1 MNYHIDIQRAVNTPE
16 LPTDADI
23 IKWASAVLSQ
33 HQLVTAEM
41 TIRITDAEEVQTL
54 NREYRGKD
62 KPTNVL
68 SFPFGDEL
76 PDEVLLDIPLLGD
89 IVICEPVLQAEANEQ
104 NIAFAHH
111 FAHLVVHGTLH
122 LLGYDHIETPEA
134 EEMEALEAEILATFN
149 IPNPYANEQ
158 QTPALSNHSR
168 SE

>member
-1 MNYHIDIQRAVNTPE
+1 MNFHIDIQRAVETPE
-16 LPTDADI
+16 LPSDTDI
-23 IKWASAVLSQ
+23 VSWASAVLSQ
-33 HQLVTAEM
+33 HDLTEAEM
-41 TIRITDAEEVQTL
+41 TIRITNAKEVQAL

-76 PDEVLLDIPLLGD
+76 PDEVVLDIPLLGD
-89 IVICEPVLQAEANEQ
+89 IIICEPVLKAEAIEQ

-122 LLGYDHIETPEA
+122 LLGYDHLETPEA
-134 EEMEALEAEILATFN
+134 EEMETLEAKILATFD